1 MEQEPIA
8 PVHGGLVT
16 LGFILVFIGFLLIFL
31 GFTLPLLSG
40 GGVRENGRVEGGAVV
55 IIGPFPIL
63 VATSEKAAKT
73 LVVLAILLTLFAVAL
88 FLLLPRLLAH
98 SLAAR

>member
-1 MEQEPIA
+1 MEQEPVTPI
-8 PVHGGLVT
+8 HGGLVT

-40 GGVRENGRVEGGAVV
+40 TRESGRVEGGAVV

-73 LVVLAILLTLFAVAL
+73 LVVLAILLTLFAVTL
-88 FLLLPRLLAH
+88 FLLLPRLLAPN
-98 SLAAR
+98 LTTR